1 MIRIFL
7 LMSEEYKFDI
17 EELLGDL
24 RTIGHRTKPLL
35 GEDYGFGKD
44 MKGENNGT
52 TPLYLSKFG
61 SEVLKENLL
70 KDFGAAKICSKDL
83 PTKVKGFPGWKNFE
97 GIKANYWT
105 HPIFGEIICSPDE
118 EIFLRLSSSYR
129 MFPVRSKFG
138 PKLFL
143 GKKRVSPLYA
153 EIVSYIEKIAK
164 L

>member
-1 MIRIFL
+1 MN
-7 LMSEEYKFDI
+7 EEYRFDI

-24 RTIGHRTKPLL
+24 RSIGHRTKLLL

-61 SEVLKENLL
+61 SEILKENLL
-70 KDFGAAKICSKDL
+70 KDFGIAKISSRDL
-83 PTKVKGFPGWKNFE
+83 PPKGKGFPEWKNFE
-97 GIKANYWT
+97 GIKEKYWT
-105 HPIFGEIICSPDE
+105 NPIFGEIVYSE
-118 EIFLRLSSSYR
+118 NGEIFLRLSSSYR
-129 MFPVRSKFG
+129 SFPTKSKFSAQ
-138 PKLFL
+138 LLL
-143 GKKRVSPLYA
+143 GKKRVGPLYS